1 MSGPTILIIDD
12 DKLVRWSLSALL
24 GRAGFRVCEAAT
36 GAGGMAAVHLDQVE
50 LVLLDIALP
59 DQDGF
64 TVLRMIRKARPDL
77 PVLMMT
83 ADATPETAERAIRLG
98 AHGHLGKPY
107 EPAALQAAVRG
118 ALKKSAVPSAR
129 SAA

>member
-1 MSGPTILIIDD
+1 MPGPTILIIDD

-36 GAGGMAAVHLDQVE
+36 GAGGVAAVHLGRAD

-64 TVLRMIRKARPDL
+64 TVLKMIRQARPDL

-83 ADATPETAERAIRLG
+83 ADATPETAERATRLG
-98 AHGHLGKPY
+98 AQGHLGKPY
-107 EPAALQAAVRG
+107 DPTALQAAVRG
-118 ALKKSAVPSAR
+118 ALKQSAVQSGR